1 MATLPSWDAHYEDMQ
16 TNNGAVTVE
25 QSGDEVLIKGDLESL
40 VSFASS
46 NPAQGEHKWIGL
58 DIDTG
63 LDSIVGAT
71 WNGSALEQADEDEA
85 SGLGLA
91 KGHIVFWAK
100 AEDLAQAAS
109 TIAIGAEDKVVN
121 LSVAFVAA

>member
-1 MATLPSWDAHYEDMQ
+1 MQ

-25 QSGDEVLIKGDLESL
+25 QSGDEVSIKGSLASL

-58 DIDTG
+58 DINTG
-63 LDSIVGAT
+63 LDSIVGDT

-85 SGLGLA
+85 TGLGLA

-100 AEDLAQAAS
+100 AEALAEAAR
-109 TIAIGAEDKVVN
+109 TIAIGAEDEVVN
-121 LSVAFVAA
+121 LKVAFVEA

>member
-25 QSGDEVLIKGDLESL
+25 QSGNEVLIKGDLESL

-58 DIDTG
+58 DLDTG

-71 WNGSALEQADEDEA
+71 WDGSPLTQADEDEA
-85 SGLGLA
+85 SDLGLA
-91 KGHIVFWAK
+91 KGHVIFWAK
-100 AEDLAQAAS
+100 AEALAEAPR
-109 TIAIGAEDKVVN
+109 TIAIGSGDEVYN